1 MWTES
6 ERRDINLLRGAVD
19 IHIHHG
25 PDLYPRIQD
34 IIDLAQSAKDAGV
47 RAMCIKTHNFPTV
60 HLAIIVRR
68 VVPDIDVFGSIAL
81 NLQVGGVNPI
91 AVEAAIKYGARQV
104 WLPTVD
110 STNHS
115 KLTGGAVG
123 QHGKGLM
130 MKGGISEYAL
140 KQPRLYL
147 LDANGKVTPEVR
159 EVIQLTEIGRAHV

>member
-1 MWTES
+1 
-6 ERRDINLLRGAVD
+6 
-19 IHIHHG
+19 
-25 PDLYPRIQD
+25 
-34 IIDLAQSAKDAGV
+34 
-47 RAMCIKTHNFPTV
+47 MCIKAHNFPSV
-60 HLAIIVRR
+60 HLAIIVRK

-110 STNHS
+110 STNHA

-123 QHGKGLM
+123 EHGKGLTV
-130 MKGGISEYAL
+130 KGGISEYAR

-147 LDANGKVTPEVR
+147 LDAEGDVTAETR
-159 EVIQLTEIGRAHV
+159 EVIQLVADANVILNVGHVSLTEIKAVVKRAKSQGVKKIVCDHPFFSKISVSE